1 MENKNILEEYD
12 VIINLGPAYKKE
24 EKDDND
30 TEG

>member
-12 VIINLGPAYKKE
+12 VIINLGPAYKEE
-24 EKDDND
+24 EKNDND